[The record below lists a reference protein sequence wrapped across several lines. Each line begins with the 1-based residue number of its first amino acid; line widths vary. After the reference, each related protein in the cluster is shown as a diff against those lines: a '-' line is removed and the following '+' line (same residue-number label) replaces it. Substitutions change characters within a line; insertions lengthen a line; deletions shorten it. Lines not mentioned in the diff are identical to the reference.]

1 MELQKQIRGGED
13 MRDTKYLWILGA
25 IVIFIVLINTSSS
38 RRWMMEYYACAWDNR
53 GFPLCWKFAYDY
65 KSSLYNPVY
74 TNDVEFKL
82 TPYFYKDVRTIN
94 KKFTYECL
102 KPGDCEFY
110 MSDSQIQDFIDEC
123 HSKGGN
129 IGHYSDEY
137 LQYGGPHD
145 RQYYTKEFIICYGWG
160 YKVTAN
166 GQVIDEFKPSD
177 ERGLIPPREDK
188 HIYYNGYDIFIPLG
202 SIPSTAQS
210 SNKDLFYGP
219 RFRDNEKSPGWDTV
233 KRLFSWYDDTWKGA
247 TIRCKEGYKWS
258 YIQGRDVTPHLILDS
273 TSGEAGYIVK
283 GSCVKIIHYF
293 KVTDGNTVKNIPE
306 NEKLNL
312 TLVLSN
318 EGTDDVDGLSFSAT
332 PEQFNYDL
340 HQSNLPTEIPAG
352 ETLEIP
358 IQLNLSNYPSDVTL
372 QLSVSWHNKVI
383 GYSNPLHLEITYEG
397 G

>member
-1 MELQKQIRGGED
+1 MRRKPNNFLLLILLISVVFLGLFFVRIKQSLV
-13 MRDTKYLWILGA
+13 RD
-25 IVIFIVLINTSSS
+25 S
-38 RRWMMEYYACAWDNR
+38 YACEWDDK
-53 GFPLCWKFAYDY
+53 GFPICWKLDYDY
-65 KSSLYNPVY
+65 NYKYNHRSPVQFD
-74 TNDVEFKL
+74 DVKFEL

-137 LQYGGPHD
+137 LQHGGPHD
-145 RQYYTKEFIICYGWG
+145 HQYYTKEFIICYGWG

-177 ERGLIPPREDK
+177 EGGLIPPREDK
-188 HIYYNGYDIFIPLG
+188 HIYYNGYDILIPLG
-202 SIPSTAQS
+202 SIPSTDFSWNAWS
-210 SNKDLFYGP
+210 LNHKELFYGP
-219 RFRDNEKSPGWDTV
+219 LFKDSDGCKHPGEDIV
-233 KRLFSWYDDTWKGA
+233 RRLFVYGDYSIK
-247 TIRCKEGYKWS
+247 IKCKEGYKWS
-258 YIQGRDVTPHLILDS
+258 YIQGGEVTPHLILDS

-293 KVTDGNTVKNIPE
+293 KVTDGNIVKNIPE

-318 EGTDDVDGLSFSAT
+318 GGTNDVDGLSFSAT

-340 HQSNLPTEIPAG
+340 HQSNLPTKIPAG